1 MCPGVEQLFC
11 LLAANRLRSNQREFL
26 AGRPNNVFVLPVD
39 FLSEASDLPDWLS
52 AIRPCGNTDLHC
64 CPLQIFK
71 TRAVE
76 MPQNQQ
82 SVGFIGLREGM
93 KRQHNWAFFSAI

>member
-1 MCPGVEQLFC
+1 
-11 LLAANRLRSNQREFL
+11 
-26 AGRPNNVFVLPVD
+26 
-39 FLSEASDLPDWLS
+39 
-52 AIRPCGNTDLHC
+52 LHC

-93 KRQHNWAFFSAI
+93 KRQHNWAFFSTI